1 VFERYHN
8 LHSLLL
14 MIISD
19 YEVDYLIK
27 SDLNLEE
34 LIS

>member
-1 VFERYHN
+1 